1 MELEKLQP
9 KIFQEFQRIL
19 QSGKLSH
26 AYLFSGDF
34 ASFEMAVLLAQSR
47 FCDCPIDALPC
58 GQCRSCRLIAENDFS
73 DVKVIEP
80 EGQMIKT
87 ATIRDLLREFSSSG
101 FEGQSQVFIIRDAD
115 KMHTNAANSLLK
127 FIEEPQSDT
136 YMILLTQDESRILP
150 TIKSRTQIFYFPKNR
165 AYLIQQL
172 EQEGLLK
179 SQAEILA
186 DLSKDPTQA
195 KEFAQNN
202 KLLDLLKAC
211 ERFTAILFDSKNLA
225 YLEVSRL
232 AQLASEKSEQEW
244 VFQLLTFFLS
254 KNYDKRETL
263 SYLEAIYQA
272 KKMWFS
278 NVSFQNA
285 LEYMVIT

>member
-1 MELEKLQP
+1 
-9 KIFQEFQRIL
+9 
-19 QSGKLSH
+19 
-26 AYLFSGDF
+26 
-34 ASFEMAVLLAQSR
+34 
-47 FCDCPIDALPC
+47 
-58 GQCRSCRLIAENDFS
+58 
-73 DVKVIEP
+73 
-80 EGQMIKT
+80 MIKT

-232 AQLASEKSEQEW
+232 TQLASEKSEQEW

>member
-1 MELEKLQP
+1 
-9 KIFQEFQRIL
+9 
-19 QSGKLSH
+19 
-26 AYLFSGDF
+26 
-34 ASFEMAVLLAQSR
+34 
-47 FCDCPIDALPC
+47 
-58 GQCRSCRLIAENDFS
+58 
-73 DVKVIEP
+73 
-80 EGQMIKT
+80 
-87 ATIRDLLREFSSSG
+87 
-101 FEGQSQVFIIRDAD
+101 
-115 KMHTNAANSLLK
+115 
-127 FIEEPQSDT
+127 
-136 YMILLTQDESRILP
+136 
-150 TIKSRTQIFYFPKNR
+150 
-165 AYLIQQL
+165 
-172 EQEGLLK
+172 
-179 SQAEILA
+179 QAEILA

>member
-26 AYLFSGDF
+26 AYLLSGDF

-47 FCDCPIDALPC
+47 FCDSPIDALPC

>member
-1 MELEKLQP
+1 M
-9 KIFQEFQRIL
+9 
-19 QSGKLSH
+19 
-26 AYLFSGDF
+26 
-34 ASFEMAVLLAQSR
+34 
-47 FCDCPIDALPC
+47 
-58 GQCRSCRLIAENDFS
+58 
-73 DVKVIEP
+73 
-80 EGQMIKT
+80 
-87 ATIRDLLREFSSSG
+87 
-101 FEGQSQVFIIRDAD
+101 
-115 KMHTNAANSLLK
+115 
-127 FIEEPQSDT
+127 
-136 YMILLTQDESRILP
+136 
-150 TIKSRTQIFYFPKNR
+150 
-165 AYLIQQL
+165 
-172 EQEGLLK
+172 
-179 SQAEILA
+179 
-186 DLSKDPTQA
+186 
-195 KEFAQNN
+195 
-202 KLLDLLKAC
+202 LDLLKAC

>member
-1 MELEKLQP
+1 MGLEKLQP

-47 FCDCPIDALPC
+47 FCDSPIDALPC
-58 GQCRSCRLIAENDFS
+58 GQCRPCRLIAENDFS

-101 FEGQSQVFIIRDAD
+101 FEGRSQVFIIRDAD

-127 FIEEPQSDT
+127 FIEEPQSDS

-150 TIKSRTQIFYFPKNR
+150 TIKSRTQIFYFPKNK
-165 AYLIQQL
+165 AYLSQQL

-211 ERFTAILFDSKNLA
+211 ERFIAILFDSKDLA

-232 AQLASEKSEQEW
+232 VQLASEKSEQEW

-278 NVSFQNA
+278 NVSLQNA

>member
-47 FCDCPIDALPC
+47 FCDSPIDTLPC

-172 EQEGLLK
+172 EQKGLLK

>member
-47 FCDCPIDALPC
+47 FCDSPIDVLPC

>member
-47 FCDCPIDALPC
+47 VCDSPIDALPC

>member
-1 MELEKLQP
+1 MGLEKLQP

-47 FCDCPIDALPC
+47 FCDSPIDALPC

-136 YMILLTQDESRILP
+136 YMILLTQDESRIL
-150 TIKSRTQIFYFPKNR
+150 RHYFGVSGTPHYWIIGENGDFVSESATDPSDPKT
-165 AYLIQQL
+165 Y
-172 EQEGLLK
+172 
-179 SQAEILA
+179 
-186 DLSKDPTQA
+186 
-195 KEFAQNN
+195 
-202 KLLDLLKAC
+202 
-211 ERFTAILFDSKNLA
+211 
-225 YLEVSRL
+225 
-232 AQLASEKSEQEW
+232 
-244 VFQLLTFFLS
+244 
-254 KNYDKRETL
+254 ETL
-263 SYLEAIYQA
+263 RKLTE
-272 KKMWFS
+272 K
-278 NVSFQNA
+278 
-285 LEYMVIT
+285 

>member
-47 FCDCPIDALPC
+47 FCDSLIDALPC

-87 ATIRDLLREFSSSG
+87 AMIRDLLREFSSSG

>member
-1 MELEKLQP
+1 MGLEKLQP

-47 FCDCPIDALPC
+47 FCDSPIDTLPC

-172 EQEGLLK
+172 EQKGLLK